1 LPDHA
6 RDTETT
12 RRVQG
17 FSYGGQYRYLLTFC
31 TANVFATSN
40 TPISS
45 QPLDREFSKHRSRRT
60 SHLLRTA
67 FMPDHLHLVV
77 EALSDGADFLRFV
90 KIGKQRVVYSLRG
103 SHGVR
108 NVWRRD
114 FTIRYCDLNKQLTT

>member
-67 FMPDHLHLVV
+67 FIPDHLHLVV

-90 KIGKQRVVYSLRG
+90 KIGKQRWS
-103 SHGVR
+103 
-108 NVWRRD
+108 
-114 FTIRYCDLNKQLTT
+114 IRFVEVMGFGMSGGGISRFGIAT